1 MSYQSSLFTLKN
13 FLILYGFIA
22 LNKLYSEWLH
32 NKMLSKYNSDKKLKR
47 EKPENLTR
55 GREGV
60 KAGGKPSSCLVSFLN
75 IPSPFTHPLPPPDN
89 RGEVLAPAKRPRVG
103 GEDLDSERGILLSP
117 AAGDQAFD
125 DGGRRRW
132 PPSELTSSVSC
143 ELGFGN
149 SESEYSKSDCFACLF
164 ESVQLGFSWVG
175 FARGERI

>member
-1 MSYQSSLFTLKN
+1 MKRVSYQSSLFTLKN

-47 EKPENLTR
+47 EKPENLTTQEESQVAVWFPSSTFLLPSPTHSHHLTTVAKFQRQRR
-55 GREGV
+55 GRGW
-60 KAGGKPSSCLVSFLN
+60 
-75 IPSPFTHPLPPPDN
+75 
-89 RGEVLAPAKRPRVG
+89 GERILTA
-103 GEDLDSERGILLSP
+103 SEAIRILLSP
-117 AAGDQAFD
+117 AAGAQAFY

-143 ELGFGN
+143 ELGFGD

-175 FARGERI
+175 FAPGE

>member
-1 MSYQSSLFTLKN
+1 MKRVSYQSSLFTLKN

-47 EKPENLTR
+47 DKPENLTR

-103 GEDLDSERGILLSP
+103 GEDLDSERGNPNPSLPRSGSPSFWWRRPSPMATKRAYKLRILWI
-117 AAGDQAFD
+117 AG
-125 DGGRRRW
+125 
-132 PPSELTSSVSC
+132 
-143 ELGFGN
+143 LGILN
-149 SESEYSKSDCFACLF
+149 RIIRSRIALPACLN
-164 ESVQLGFSWVG
+164 STS
-175 FARGERI
+175 